1 MFLKPYNPTL
11 YINLSAEAQS
21 VSPRT
26 GKQIKGTL
34 PTLVRDQM
42 LNCDHTVAQGDFSI
56 IGRESNNYFLETKE
70 SLFFKRDNPSLKRNK
85 YSGAVFILDMSVG

>member
-42 LNCDHTVAQGDFSI
+42 LNCDHTVA
-56 IGRESNNYFLETKE
+56 
-70 SLFFKRDNPSLKRNK
+70 
-85 YSGAVFILDMSVG
+85 